1 MAGVKVRFVD
11 HIEALWRE
19 RSFELLSYPFRNGS
33 RVSIHLASLLVRLR
47 AIMRGTLRNMMSGL
61 RASSYRP

>member
-1 MAGVKVRFVD
+1 
-11 HIEALWRE
+11 
-19 RSFELLSYPFRNGS
+19 
-33 RVSIHLASLLVRLR
+33 LASLLVRLR